1 MNDGHIDIPAA
12 IVFLGF
18 DFFVDFLR
26 TGVTRAGADCPHS
39 DAGMLLLEHR
49 RQIVLDVIDHVLVAS
64 SDEIERAFLLRQR
77 RHAEHKS

>member
-12 IVFLGF
+12 IVLLGLE
-18 DFFVDFLR
+18 FFVNLL
-26 TGVTRAGADCPHS
+26 RAGVARARADCLHGN
-39 DAGMLLLEHR
+39 ARMLLLEHR